1 MEGEAAFG
9 GLVLEVEV
17 EVGAEV
23 GEEVVSTNVVG
34 TAAVELKSWCVVS

>member
-17 EVGAEV
+17 EV